1 MANNNAVAKPSFFMS
16 VTSLLEWI
24 KQVALYCN
32 NLFSQL
38 SACYRLQSVLTC
50 KKWCTESRQIEKIV
64 STFKKR

>member
-38 SACYRLQSVLTC
+38 SACYRLQSVFT
-50 KKWCTESRQIEKIV
+50 WEK
-64 STFKKR
+64 

>member
-1 MANNNAVAKPSFFMS
+1 MANTKAVAKPSFFMS

-38 SACYRLQSVLTC
+38 SVCYRVQWVL
-50 KKWCTESRQIEKIV
+50 I
-64 STFKKR
+64 